1 MYAVDAASGKLTF
14 LGVEPMRGRTPRHFA
29 LEPTGR
35 FLLAGG
41 QDSNTVTVFA
51 IDPATGRLTFT
62 GTNIDVPSPTC
73 ITFARQP
80 LASDGSKY
88 YRE

>member
-14 LGVEPMRGRTPRHFA
+14 LGVEPMRGKTPRHFA
-29 LEPTGR
+29 LDPTGR

-62 GTNIDVPSPTC
+62 GTSIDVPAPTC
-73 ITFARQP
+73 IVFARQSLP
-80 LASDGSKY
+80 GSGSK
-88 YRE
+88 